1 MALQEIFYSKWE
13 LLAPGIVDIRLNYSS
28 HTVKKVKGDGNCLTN
43 CVQEILRK
51 FKSEDY
57 SIGDLKSLLT
67 LYVLSHLVGKSLHD
81 FEGAGLKTPA
91 LVDQFVSVNGRTIVK
106 TTWKFIIGEL
116 DAPDGSKK
124 KKPLQVEI
132 DKIAKTKDPPTL
144 KVLYEN
150 VLRKHMCVDGFYL
163 TSESLK
169 YYCEAFSLNISLW
182 YPDIDNAGSY
192 LKREE
197 YGGEH
202 DPVFMLRQIDHGLEV
217 TEKKLRGKDTTLSW
231 NRTKEEMGMFVKAP
245 HFDVLYLKPD
255 GVFDL
260 CNRYNELLG
269 TASLTDNF
277 QLILSSS
284 SSRKHGER
292 GEMCIFSFLFS
303 FFFIILIH

>member
-1 MALQEIFYSKWE
+1 MFSKWE
-13 LLAPGIVDIRLNYSS
+13 LLAPGIVEIRLNYYS

-43 CVQEILRK
+43 CIQEILRK
-51 FKSEDY
+51 FKNEDY

-67 LYVLSHLVGKSLHD
+67 LYVLSHLVGKSLDD
-81 FEGAGLKTPA
+81 FQGAGRTTPE
-91 LVDQFVSVNGRTIVK
+91 LVDQFVSVNGKTIVK
-106 TTWKFIIGEL
+106 TTWKFIITQL

-124 KKPLQVEI
+124 KKPLQEEI
-132 DKIAKTKDPPTL
+132 DKIAKTRDPPTL
-144 KVLYEN
+144 KVLYES
-150 VLRKHMCVDGFYL
+150 VFKKHIFVDGFYL

-182 YPDIDNAGSY
+182 YPDIDNPGSY
-192 LKREE
+192 LKRDE
-197 YGGEH
+197 YGVEH
-202 DPVFMLRQIDHGLEV
+202 DPVFMLRQIDFGLEV
-217 TEKKLRGKDTTLSW
+217 IEKRLRGQATTLSW
-231 NRTKEEMGMFVKAP
+231 DEKVKLGLHVQKP

-260 CNRYNELLG
+260 CNKDDGLLG

-292 GEMCIFSFLFS
+292 GEMCIFSFLFC
-303 FFFIILIH
+303 FFL

>member
-13 LLAPGIVDIRLNYSS
+13 LLAPGIVDIRLNYYS

-43 CVQEILRK
+43 CIQEILRK
-51 FKSEDY
+51 FKNEDY

-67 LYVLSHLVGKSLHD
+67 LYVLSHLVGKSLDD
-81 FEGAGLKTPA
+81 FQGAGRTTPE
-91 LVDQFVSVNGRTIVK
+91 LVDQFVSVNGKTIVK
-106 TTWKFIIGEL
+106 TTWKFIISQL

-124 KKPLQVEI
+124 KKPLQEEI
-132 DKIAKTKDPPTL
+132 DKIAKTRDPPTL
-144 KVLYEN
+144 KVLYES
-150 VLRKHMCVDGFYL
+150 VLKKHICVDGFYL

-169 YYCEAFSLNISLW
+169 YYCEAFSLNILVW
-182 YPDIDNAGSY
+182 YPDIDNPGSY
-192 LKREE
+192 LKRDE
-197 YGGEH
+197 YGVEH
-202 DPVFMLRQIDHGLEV
+202 DPVFMLRQIDFGLEV
-217 TEKKLRGKDTTLSW
+217 NEKNLRGQAPTLSW
-231 NRTKEEMGMFVKAP
+231 NRTKEEMRMPVKKP

-260 CNRYNELLG
+260 CNKDDGLLG

-292 GEMCIFSFLFS
+292 GEMCIFSFLFC
-303 FFFIILIH
+303 FFL